1 MSRVSGKV
9 ALVTGASSG
18 IGEAVAVAFAEAGMK
33 LVLAARRKDRLDAL
47 AARIGGDVLA
57 VETDVTSETSVRALF
72 VAAIDR
78 FGRIDILINNAG
90 VADATPTDELSLE
103 GWSRVIDTNL
113 TGCFLC
119 AREALRAMKRQGRG
133 RIVNI
138 GSLSAKVPRPDSA
151 AYTASKFALEGLTRS
166 IAVDFREHGIA
177 VSIFHPGMVV
187 TELAPGM
194 TDADPKLM
202 SDAAD
207 TARAILTMVDM
218 PDNVNF
224 FEGLMVPLEVP
235 FLGRG

>member
-18 IGEAVAVAFAEAGMK
+18 IGEAVALAFAEAGIS
-33 LVLAARRKDRLDAL
+33 LVLAARRQHRLDAL
-47 AARIGGDVLA
+47 AERIGGDALV
-57 VETDVTSETSVRALF
+57 VVTDVTDEASVQRLF
-72 VAAIDR
+72 AAAGER

-90 VADATPTDELSLE
+90 VADATPTDELSLD
-103 GWSRVIDTNL
+103 GWRRVIDTNL

-119 AREALRAMKRQGRG
+119 AREALRVMKPQGRG
-133 RIVNI
+133 RILNI
-138 GSLSAKVPRPDSA
+138 GSLSAKVPRPNSA

-166 IAVDFREHGIA
+166 MAVDFRKHGIA

-194 TDADPKLM
+194 TEADPKLM